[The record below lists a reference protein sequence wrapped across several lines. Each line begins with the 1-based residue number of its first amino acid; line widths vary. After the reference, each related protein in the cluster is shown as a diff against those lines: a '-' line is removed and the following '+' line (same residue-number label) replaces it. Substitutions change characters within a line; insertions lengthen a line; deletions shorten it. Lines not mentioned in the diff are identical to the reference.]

1 MEFKRSN
8 NNRGRGFT
16 LVEMMVA
23 VAIGCLLLAALATIY
38 VFSMKSFGAMANYSD
53 LNQKS
58 RYASDIVSR
67 DIRCALKVVSASTTS
82 LVLSE
87 PDPTTGTTTVTY
99 TYDDVAGTL
108 SKIMNGQTNVLLS
121 GVGSCSFAL
130 KTRPYVTIPP
140 TSPYDANGNEQFPDA
155 LPDGSDAKL
164 VAFQWSCS
172 RTLGGSLNNSESLEA
187 AMVEL
192 RNK

>member
-8 NNRGRGFT
+8 HNRGRGFT

-38 VFSMKSFGAMANYSD
+38 VFSMRSFGAMANYSD

-67 DIRCALKVVSASTTS
+67 DIRCALNVVSASATT

-99 TYDDVAGTL
+99 TYDDVGGTL
-108 SKIMNGQTNVLLS
+108 TKIVNGQTNVLLS
-121 GVGSCSFAL
+121 GVGSFSFAL
-130 KTRPYVTIPP
+130 YQRPFVGVT
-140 TSPYDANGNEQFPDA
+140 PYDVNGNEQFPTAATADA
-155 LPDGSDAKL
+155 AKL

-172 RTLGGSLNNSESLEA
+172 RTLGGSLHNNSESLEA

>member
-1 MEFKRSN
+1 MEFKHTN
-8 NNRGRGFT
+8 HNRGRGFT

-23 VAIGCLLLAALATIY
+23 VAVGCLLLAALATLY
-38 VFSMKSFGAMANYSD
+38 VFSMRSFAAMANYSD

-67 DIRCALKVVSASTTS
+67 DIRSALNVISATPGTDAATQVV
-82 LVLSE
+82 LNE
-87 PDPTTGTTTVTY
+87 PDDTSGNTTY
-99 TYDDVAGTL
+99 KYDDVKGEL
-108 SKIMNGQTNVLLS
+108 SRTKNGETKVLLS
-121 GVGSCSFAL
+121 GVNSMSFTLYQRPLVDAKYEDI
-130 KTRPYVTIPP
+130 KTAVT
-140 TSPYDANGNEQFPDA
+140 T
-155 LPDGSDAKL
+155 SDAKL

-172 RTLGGSLNNSESLEA
+172 RRLVGSLNNSEDLEA

>member
-8 NNRGRGFT
+8 HNRARGFT

-23 VAIGCLLLAALATIY
+23 VAVGCLLLAALATIY
-38 VFSMKSFGAMANYSD
+38 VFSLRSFAAMANYSD

-67 DIRCALKVVSASTTS
+67 DIRCADKVVSATPTPAAATQVE
-82 LVLSE
+82 LE
-87 PDPTTGTTTVTY
+87 PADASGNIIY
-99 TYDDVAGTL
+99 KYDDVAGTL
-108 SKIMNGQTNVLLS
+108 TKIKNAQTNVLLS
-121 GVGSCSFAL
+121 GVSSLSFTL
-130 KTRPYVTIPP
+130 YQRPFPMT
-140 TSPYDANGNEQFPDA
+140 TPYDGNGNESFPPA
-155 LPDGSDAKL
+155 SLVTDAKL

-172 RTLGGSLNNSESLEA
+172 RRLIGSLNNSEDLEA